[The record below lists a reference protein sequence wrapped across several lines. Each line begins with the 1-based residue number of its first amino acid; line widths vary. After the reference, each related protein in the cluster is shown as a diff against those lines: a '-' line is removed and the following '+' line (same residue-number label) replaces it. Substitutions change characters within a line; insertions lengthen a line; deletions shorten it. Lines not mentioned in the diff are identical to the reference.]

1 MALSPFALLDRI
13 RFPVP
18 DPRRVTFLS
27 RTPYAH
33 RGLHG
38 TRLLENSRA
47 AIGAAAEAGYGI
59 ELDVQF
65 SLDGSAFV
73 FHDSSLERLTEA
85 VGQLRHK
92 TSRELSAIR
101 LKGTDE
107 TIPKLDEIL
116 RIINGRVPVLIELK
130 AIEGHVSQL
139 CVAVRHALEGYR
151 GEAAVMS
158 LHGEVSRWFAAHG
171 EKIVRGLI
179 MSENSDFSREG
190 GAEQRKAMRRAK
202 PEFVAID
209 ITDLPNRL
217 TARLRKRGIPVL
229 AWTVRTAEQQALAA
243 AHADQIIFEAPGW

>member
-1 MALSPFALLDRI
+1 MALSPFALLDRF
-13 RFPVP
+13 RFPIP
-18 DPRRVTFLS
+18 DQRRVAFLT

-38 TRLLENSRA
+38 TRLVENSRA

-65 SLDGSAFV
+65 SLDGSAYV
-73 FHDSSLERLTEA
+73 FHDSSLERLTGTQ
-85 VGQLRHK
+85 GQLRHK
-92 TSRELSAIR
+92 TSRDLSEIT

-116 RIINGRVPVLIELK
+116 RLINGRVPVLIELK
-130 AIEGHVSQL
+130 TIEGHVSQL

-151 GEAAVMS
+151 GESAIMS

-179 MSENSDFSREG
+179 LSENSEYGREE
-190 GAEQRKAMRRAK
+190 GAEQRKAVWRAK
-202 PEFVAID
+202 PEFIAID
-209 ITDLPNRL
+209 IADLPSRF
-217 TARLRKRGIPVL
+217 TARQRKRGIPVL

-243 AHADQIIFEAPGW
+243 VHADQIIFEAPGW